1 MYKIFKPTV
10 FLLLTFIS
18 ISAFGQQFIWSTNAK
33 GSLLKSESKII
44 SKEVVYQNLLSYYE
58 AYEYYFD
65 LTGFTKERY
74 LKKFEASKSFNYIN
88 KTIWDNFKKTT
99 NEINDSTI
107 TCLKTNEGSSSIIL
121 VFIFSKKN
129 FDVIK
134 FSNQIDQGAKNTFHS
149 ESISDKNRFIK
160 FIEPLIGF
168 ARSNNLS
175 FEKIHEED
183 NENKIWKEVE
193 IPAEFPGGQQ
203 GWIRYLERTLNRD
216 LPNKNGAP
224 NGNYSVNVSFI
235 VSKDGTLSEVKAEN
249 DPGFGTKDEAIRI
262 IKNGPK
268 WKPAVQNGRNVIYQM
283 QIQIGFMVSKD

>member
-10 FLLLTFIS
+10 FLVFIFIS
-18 ISAFGQQFIWSTNAK
+18 LSANSQQFIWSTNSK
-33 GSLLKSESKII
+33 GSLVKSESQII
-44 SKEVVYQNLLSYYE
+44 SKEEVYQNLLSYYE
-58 AYEYYFD
+58 AYDYYYD
-65 LTGFTKERY
+65 LTGYTKENF
-74 LKKFEASKSFNYIN
+74 LKYFEASKSFNVIS
-88 KTIWDNFKKTT
+88 KTSWDNFKNTT
-99 NEINDSTI
+99 YEINDFTI
-107 TCLKTNEGSSSIIL
+107 TCLKTNEGNSSIIL
-121 VFIFSKKN
+121 VFIFSKIN

-134 FSNQIDQGAKNTFHS
+134 FSNQIGEGAKNTFHS
-149 ESISDKNRFIK
+149 ESISDKKRYIK

-168 ARSNNLS
+168 TSSNNLS
-175 FEKIHEED
+175 FEKKNEVGDED
-183 NENKIWKEVE
+183 KIWKEVQ

-224 NGNYSVNVSFI
+224 NGIYNVNVSFI
-235 VSKDGTLSEVKAEN
+235 VSKDGSVSEVNAEN